1 MAVVSIATLKG
12 YFNTGDT
19 PTEAQYVDLIDTLAA
34 LPASGGAPARAE
46 LTAAG
51 LTCAAIFFGSGTV
64 TLSESATGQYTVA
77 FPSTATP
84 MRCVVAFTD
93 ANLDG
98 SGALELIF
106 TTAASLSLYAN
117 IGVRR
122 QDTGK
127 LVVFDPLGEFTINC
141 AETVAAGSTTLTFQ
155 NMNNLGSTGAVL
167 TIDMITGLEIS

>member
-1 MAVVSIATLKG
+1 MAVVSTATLKG

-34 LPASGGAPARAE
+34 LPASGGAPSRTE

-51 LTCAAIFFGSGTV
+51 LTCAAVYFGSGTV
-64 TLSESATGQYTVA
+64 TISESATGQYTVA
-77 FPSTATP
+77 FPATATP
-84 MRCVVAFTD
+84 ARCVVAFTD

-98 SGALELIF
+98 SGGLELIF
-106 TTAASLSLYAN
+106 TTAASLPIYCN
-117 IGVRR
+117 IGMRR
-122 QDTGK
+122 QDAGK

-141 AETVAAGSTTLTFQ
+141 AETVAAGTTSLVFQ

-167 TIDMITGLEIS
+167 TIEMLTGLEAS